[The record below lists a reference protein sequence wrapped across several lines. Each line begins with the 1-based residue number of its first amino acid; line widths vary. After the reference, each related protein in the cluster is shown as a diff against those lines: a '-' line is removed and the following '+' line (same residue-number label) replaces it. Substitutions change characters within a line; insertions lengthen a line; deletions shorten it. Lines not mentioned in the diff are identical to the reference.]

1 MKSIVVIRSIF
12 LGIFALFML
21 LSLVSF
27 TNPEPSDMYGV
38 VQDYDTSL
46 SDKLIGKWTLVK
58 KVNSEKKEVS
68 LSAEEFQKIVLNF
81 NDNHRL
87 KIVKQVNDT
96 TVGEIKNT
104 QYKIRLET
112 TRNDAVRKYIMVERE
127 WGIVEFKQ
135 DTLILDYSYI
145 NQPKEY
151 YSRQ

>member
-127 WGIVEFKQ
+127 WGIVEFQQ